1 MSANHMYG
9 VKRGFLS
16 DLAAKV
22 KLAFSLFGGSRDQ
35 QQIQIAK
42 DEPFP
47 LSIEEKIALA
57 RSINVSENE
66 LDLLARDVQC
76 EVRCHAAQNPKCPTM
91 TLAAIAKDKS
101 RDVRLSVAVNPNVHV
116 TLLTEMLISES
127 DLQVQNT
134 IYKAIQA
141 QDPYRFIRS
150 DLAGKT
156 NIPGSILALLSEDH
170 DHGVRE
176 WAAAHPNCPGDILSL
191 LGADHINGVR
201 ESAAAHPNCP
211 SDTMLTLSTDHYW
224 GVRVAVAAN
233 PICSASIL
241 SSMSNDHNEDV
252 RAMAA
257 GNPNCPTLSLIRL
270 ANDVDSE
277 TRSNAQNT
285 LCSKT
290 KDFWVK
296 AVDDGLSLSSV
307 LENCF
312 MYANNRF
319 VNTAVGDALLAAGL
333 SNVYQLIQSAELTIQ
348 VKQSADITK
357 NPDPLPLIGAPRVRN
372 LRM

>member
-1 MSANHMYG
+1 MSVNHRYG
-9 VKRGFLS
+9 VKRGFIS
-16 DLAAKV
+16 DLATKV
-22 KLAFSLFGGSRDQ
+22 KQAFSLFGGSREQ
-35 QQIQIAK
+35 QQFQIAK
-42 DEPFP
+42 DEPSP
-47 LSIEEKIALA
+47 LSIEERIALA
-57 RSINVSENE
+57 QSINASEYE

-91 TLAAIAKDKS
+91 TLADIAKDKS
-101 RDVRLSVAVNPNVHV
+101 RDVRLSVAANPNVRV

-127 DLQVQNT
+127 DVQVQNT

-141 QDPYRFIRS
+141 QDNYRFIRS
-150 DLAGKT
+150 DLAGKP
-156 NIPGSILALLSEDH
+156 NIPGSILALLGADH

-176 WAAAHPNCPGDILSL
+176 WAAAHPNCPGDI
-191 LGADHINGVR
+191 
-201 ESAAAHPNCP
+201 
-211 SDTMLTLSTDHYW
+211 MLTLSTDHHW

-241 SSMSNDHNEDV
+241 SSVSNDHNEDV

-270 ANDVDSE
+270 SNDVDSE
-277 TRSNAQNT
+277 TRSNAQNM

-290 KDFWVK
+290 KDFWIK
-296 AVDDGLSLSSV
+296 AVDNGISLSSII
-307 LENCF
+307 ENCF
-312 MYANNRF
+312 IYTSNRL
-319 VNTAVGDALLAAGL
+319 VSTTIGDALLAAGL
-333 SNVYQLIQSAELTIQ
+333 SNVYQIIQSAELTMQ

-357 NPDPLPLIGAPRVRN
+357 NPDPLPLISASRVRN